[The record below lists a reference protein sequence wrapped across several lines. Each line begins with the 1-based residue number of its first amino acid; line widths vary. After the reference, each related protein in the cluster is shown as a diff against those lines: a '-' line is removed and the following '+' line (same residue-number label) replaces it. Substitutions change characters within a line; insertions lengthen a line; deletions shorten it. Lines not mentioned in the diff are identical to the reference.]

1 LAALTIN
8 KAVLENGNRN
18 YKATYNFVGDGAN
31 TISGYVAADPTATG
45 DMGVTIA
52 GNTLYP
58 GAHMTIIGMRYN
70 LAAGFSVQIIWDATS
85 PTLAWTL
92 FGFGK
97 ELLYREGGLQPY
109 TITSGVATLLT
120 GATGKILF
128 TQKPD
133 AALAAG
139 VTGTIELLLRK
150 GIKQ

>member
-1 LAALTIN
+1 VAALTIT
-8 KAVLENGNRN
+8 KSVLENGFRN
-18 YKATYNFVGDGAN
+18 YKAVYNFVGDGSN
-31 TISGYVAADPTATG
+31 VISGYVAADPTSSG

-58 GAHMTIIGMRYN
+58 GPHITIIGMRYN
-70 LAAGFSVQIIWDATS
+70 LAAGFSVGVIWDATS
-85 PTLAWTL
+85 ATPAWEL

-97 ELLYREGGLQPY
+97 QLLFKEGGLQPY
-109 TITSGVATLLT
+109 TITSGVRTLLT

-139 VTGTIELLLRK
+139 VAGTVELLLRK
-150 GIKQ
+150 GIQQ